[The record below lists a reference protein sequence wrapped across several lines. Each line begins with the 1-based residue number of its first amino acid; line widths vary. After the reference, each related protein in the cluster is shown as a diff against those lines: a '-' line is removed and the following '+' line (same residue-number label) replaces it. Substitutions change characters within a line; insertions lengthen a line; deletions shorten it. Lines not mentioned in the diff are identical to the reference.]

1 LEEGISRR
9 DWIKKLGLING
20 LRPAGIFMD
29 GIIVF
34 HGWDHCFSLDGIIVF
49 HGMGSLF
56 FMDERTVLK
65 AFQGWIRRFPV
76 FSKICFYT

>member
-1 LEEGISRR
+1 L
-9 DWIKKLGLING
+9 DKKTRVDQWASPGW
-20 LRPAGIFMD
+20 D
-29 GIIVF
+29 F